1 MLNLSSMP
9 RPLFLLLL
17 AVPHVLADPA
27 TPTFFDCFDSGANVT
42 QKLTVSTIYAQ
53 VVDNPGQGPN
63 LNLTVLGTS
72 PQDIVGFTNASG
84 SLSKSAVP
92 AVFCLH

>member
-9 RPLFLLLL
+9 RSLLLLLL

-27 TPTFFDCFDSGANVT
+27 IATFFDCFDHNANVT
-42 QKLTVSTIYAQ
+42 RKLTVSTVYAQ
-53 VVDNPGQGPN
+53 IVDNAELGPN

-72 PQDIVGFTNASG
+72 PQDIVGFLNTSG
-84 SLSKSAVP
+84 SLSKSAVL
-92 AVFCLH
+92 AVLCSH